1 MADEVGPR
9 TGGVGSML
17 ELWELLG
24 IVPVAPFLSFC
35 SFGFGTSSGGGEGE
49 KVRKNQVCRKRG
61 GDMTSKRI
69 FNQSDKRRQQ
79 KKRAKLEP
87 NRQIVANLEE

>member
-49 KVRKNQVCRKRG
+49 KVRK
-61 GDMTSKRI
+61 
-69 FNQSDKRRQQ
+69 
-79 KKRAKLEP
+79 
-87 NRQIVANLEE
+87 